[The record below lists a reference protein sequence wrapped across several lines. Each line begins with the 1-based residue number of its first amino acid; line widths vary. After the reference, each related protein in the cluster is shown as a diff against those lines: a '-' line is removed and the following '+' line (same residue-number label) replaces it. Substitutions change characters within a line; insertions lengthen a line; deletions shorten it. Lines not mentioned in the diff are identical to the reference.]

1 MYNHVYIYIVHAY
14 YLSMYLSI
22 HIYLFFY
29 RSIYILWVYDIWPAD
44 CKVYLLDILF
54 AVRVAAWKPAPSRS
68 SPSSWKLTTAWNGTE
83 TGRGPQETVWR
94 WEKMGKQMG
103 KCRENHGIHGK
114 TWKPTGK
121 WGKYW
126 KKLGQIRKHLENMWR
141 WCKMIWNELLDWIK
155 KYMVKTESNQNGSIQ
170 GKIYNYHTWIFTG
183 FTVDMFLLLLNQFL
197 GLNREIW
204 NATGFAR
211 SYCRVLERLNHAYL
225 NLLDL

>member
-1 MYNHVYIYIVHAY
+1 MYIYIY
-14 YLSMYLSI
+14 CTCILSIEVSIYPYLSI
-22 HIYLFFY
+22 FLP
-29 RSIYILWVYDIWPAD
+29 IYIHIMGIWYMTRGLQGIPPW
-44 CKVYLLDILF
+44 YPF

-94 WEKMGKQMG
+94 WEKMGKRMG

-141 WCKMIWNELLDWIK
+141 WCKWYGMNFWIESKNIWSKQNQIRMDLFK
-155 KYMVKTESNQNGSIQ
+155 VK
-170 GKIYNYHTWIFTG
+170 
-183 FTVDMFLLLLNQFL
+183 L
-197 GLNREIW
+197 
-204 NATGFAR
+204 
-211 SYCRVLERLNHAYL
+211 
-225 NLLDL
+225 